1 MIQKYG
7 FYRATRNLFSNN
19 FFFQRQPASTTI
31 YLRPHLK
38 ACKIYHVDVLAWL
51 RRLRVA
57 PSRTSPIST
66 IHSPYYA
73 FARSAVHN
81 HPTRRDIISA
91 GQAGTL
97 HIWIY
102 LAVTD
107 PSIKTISGLY
117 LYTYVYAST
126 LTLP

>member
-1 MIQKYG
+1 MMEKW
-7 FYRATRNLFSNN
+7 
-19 FFFQRQPASTTI
+19 RQPAGTTVGKTPHF
-31 YLRPHLK
+31 RPR
-38 ACKIYHVDVLAWL
+38 KIHHVDVLAWL

-66 IHSPYYA
+66 IHSPYCA

-91 GQAGTL
+91 GQAGIL

-107 PSIKTISGLY
+107 PSIKPISGVY
-117 LYTYVYAST
+117 LYT
-126 LTLP
+126 